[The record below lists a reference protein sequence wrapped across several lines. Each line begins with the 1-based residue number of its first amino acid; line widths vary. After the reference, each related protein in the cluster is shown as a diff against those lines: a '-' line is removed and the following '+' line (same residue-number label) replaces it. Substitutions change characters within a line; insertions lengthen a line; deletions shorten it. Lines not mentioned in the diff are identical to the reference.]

1 MKKNNSEKEK
11 EDLVAFAENV
21 SSVGAGKPSE
31 KAKQIMQQYSKGI
44 IDFEEAESMIMNLH
58 KTTN

>member
-1 MKKNNSEKEK
+1 MKKNISEKEK